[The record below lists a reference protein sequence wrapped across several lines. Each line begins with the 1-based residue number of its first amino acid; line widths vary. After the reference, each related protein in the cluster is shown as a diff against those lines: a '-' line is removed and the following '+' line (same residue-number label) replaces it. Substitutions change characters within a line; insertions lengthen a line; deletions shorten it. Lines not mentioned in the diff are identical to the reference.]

1 MAINFNGRV
10 AIVTGAGGGLGRQ
23 HALALAAR
31 GAKVLVNDLGSG
43 VHGEGGSVSPA
54 QAVVDEIRAAG
65 GEALANGASVTDFAA
80 VEAMVQQAIDAW
92 GRVDILVNNAGILRD
107 KSFAKMDMADFR
119 LVVDVHL
126 MGAAN
131 CCKAV
136 WPHMVAQDY
145 GRIVMTTSSTGLYG
159 NFGQANYG
167 AAKLAQVGLMQ
178 TLGIEGAKHHIHV
191 NALAPTAATRMTE
204 GLMPQEVLDALK
216 PEAVVPAMLVL
227 AHESAPTR
235 TILCAGA
242 GTFEAAHITL
252 TQGIHLGLGA
262 DVPEQLAGARVVAAI
277 DPVEFKREKAMEFGA
292 THTHASIDDA
302 LAALPDTTWN
312 RGFDKVIMT
321 CGVGNGD
328 VLGQAFWLGGK
339 RSKIVVTNIHSTT
352 EASIAIPAVFLT
364 VFEKQ
369 LIGSLFGSANP
380 RKDIPKLL
388 ELYTQGLLDLD
399 GLVTKTYPIEGI
411 NEGYADM
418 NSGKNIRGV
427 LVYEH

>member
-1 MAINFNGRV
+1 MTLDFHGRV

-31 GAKVLVNDLGSG
+31 GAKVLVNDLGGAVDGS
-43 VHGEGGSVSPA
+43 GGSLSAA

-65 GEALANGASVTDFAA
+65 GQALANGASVTDFAA
-80 VEAMVQQAIDAW
+80 VQAMVQQAVDAW

-107 KSFAKMDMADFR
+107 KSFAKMDMADFA
-119 LVVDVHL
+119 LVVQVHL
-126 MGAAN
+126 MGAAH

-136 WPHMVAQDY
+136 WPLMQAQNY

-178 TLGIEGAKHHIHV
+178 TLGIEGAKYGIHV

-204 GLMPQEVLDALK
+204 GLLPAEVLAQLV

-252 TQGIHLGLGA
+252 TQGLHLGLDA
-262 DVPEQLAGARVVAAI
+262 DVPEQLAAHLAQVCERDGEQVPRSGAGQGENEIRQ
-277 DPVEFKREKAMEFGA
+277 
-292 THTHASIDDA
+292 A
-302 LAALPDTTWN
+302 LAAANL
-312 RGFDKVIMT
+312 
-321 CGVGNGD
+321 
-328 VLGQAFWLGGK
+328 Q
-339 RSKIVVTNIHSTT
+339 
-352 EASIAIPAVFLT
+352 EA
-364 VFEKQ
+364 
-369 LIGSLFGSANP
+369 
-380 RKDIPKLL
+380 
-388 ELYTQGLLDLD
+388 
-399 GLVTKTYPIEGI
+399 
-411 NEGYADM
+411 
-418 NSGKNIRGV
+418 
-427 LVYEH
+427 